1 MHLKGIYKMWLIK
14 KLRHFL
20 VDWANEDYGT
30 SICLKVF
37 QIRKSIYLCGGGS
50 AKAIFNKD
58 I

>member
-1 MHLKGIYKMWLIK
+1 M
-14 KLRHFL
+14 
-20 VDWANEDYGT
+20 DWANEDYGT

-37 QIRKSIYLCGGGS
+37 QLRKSIYLCGGG